1 MDKTDDGEYA
11 KATSLATTLSALAV
25 AMTARDCAD
34 ARQACEY
41 LSKRTFEHG
50 GRMIY
55 EFADDSAVIIE
66 GDDWWAE
73 YESKATDH
81 YLQAPSAASSSRS

>member
-1 MDKTDDGEYA
+1 
-11 KATSLATTLSALAV
+11 
-25 AMTARDCAD
+25 
-34 ARQACEY
+34 
-41 LSKRTFEHG
+41 
-50 GRMIY
+50 MIY